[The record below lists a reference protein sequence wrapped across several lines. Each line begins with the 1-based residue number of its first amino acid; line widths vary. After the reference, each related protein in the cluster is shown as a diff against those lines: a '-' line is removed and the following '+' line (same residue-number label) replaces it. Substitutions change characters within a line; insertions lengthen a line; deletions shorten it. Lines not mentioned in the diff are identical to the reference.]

1 MNNKTMGKDIAN
13 PIQREQFIK
22 DNADACENKGYMKA
36 YTPEELQGHKEK
48 LANVSI
54 EISEIENEYAERL
67 KPLKEARE
75 NMVSN
80 IKAKAEYVNEI
91 CYRFTDRDAKMT
103 EYYNRDGDLVEMRP
117 ATAEELQPTLFMN
130 AQYMNT
136 EKMNIN
142 LAPGMNEI
150 IIREG
155 AAPKVL
161 DPKAPVKMNINGTI
175 GAPVEFLKKRINAG
189 QFEQKNCHIIVDREK
204 ITIELVVNE
213 SDEYTRGTIKGT
225 LQFHPKFIEFG
236 INTGKVWSPFDF
248 SMFCKMNRAFFADKN
263 VNMTLVSACKNFT
276 ATVNNAIERS
286 IKENGDRT
294 DNFAQVVNSNLPESF
309 TLSIPVF
316 KGGDK
321 ENLEV
326 ETFAKIDGRNVAF
339 VLMSPGAEETLETLR
354 DTAIDKELEAIK
366 EIAPE
371 IAIIE
376 I

>member
-1 MNNKTMGKDIAN
+1 
-13 PIQREQFIK
+13 
-22 DNADACENKGYMKA
+22 
-36 YTPEELQGHKEK
+36 
-48 LANVSI
+48 
-54 EISEIENEYAERL
+54 
-67 KPLKEARE
+67 
-75 NMVSN
+75 
-80 IKAKAEYVNEI
+80 
-91 CYRFTDRDAKMT
+91 
-103 EYYNRDGDLVEMRP
+103 
-117 ATAEELQPTLFMN
+117 
-130 AQYMNT
+130 
-136 EKMNIN
+136 MNIN

-236 INTGKVWSPFDF
+236 I
-248 SMFCKMNRAFFADKN
+248 KN

>member
-1 MNNKTMGKDIAN
+1 
-13 PIQREQFIK
+13 
-22 DNADACENKGYMKA
+22 
-36 YTPEELQGHKEK
+36 
-48 LANVSI
+48 
-54 EISEIENEYAERL
+54 
-67 KPLKEARE
+67 
-75 NMVSN
+75 
-80 IKAKAEYVNEI
+80 
-91 CYRFTDRDAKMT
+91 
-103 EYYNRDGDLVEMRP
+103 
-117 ATAEELQPTLFMN
+117 
-130 AQYMNT
+130 
-136 EKMNIN
+136 MNIN

-161 DPKAPVKMNINGTI
+161 DPKAPVKMDINGTI

-189 QFEQKNCHIIVDREK
+189 QFEQKNCHIIIK
-204 ITIELVVNE
+204 LVVNE

-225 LQFHPKFIEFG
+225 LQFHSKFVEFG
-236 INTGKVWSPFDF
+236 INTGKVWSPFEF

-263 VNMTLVSACKNFT
+263 ANMTLVSACKNFT
-276 ATVNNAIERS
+276 ATVNNAIERN

-309 TLSIPVF
+309 MLSIPVF
-316 KGGDK
+316 KGGNK

-354 DTAIDKELEAIK
+354 DTAIDKELEIIK